1 MEKPP
6 GGWPR
11 RTGWGR
17 VSVGRAADSGGRG
30 RAGSPGGAR
39 GGGQV
44 GSASASGASG
54 SGRRLEWAFAYC
66 RGPIHVWSRF
76 VVFSHPLPSK
86 GMSL

>member
-1 MEKPP
+1 MAQKNRVGEGERRACCRL
-6 GGWPR
+6 GGQ
-11 RTGWGR
+11 GEGR
-17 VSVGRAADSGGRG
+17 VAGG
-30 RAGSPGGAR
+30 SS